1 MRFKTA
7 ILGGVAA
14 LLLGTGLTG
23 VALAEAP
30 TPSPKPSA
38 TKVAT
43 SPTVV
48 PSESPVDSTKPVP
61 ACKIKEKKPAPC
73 PAVPRAA
80 EPSYTG

>member
-7 ILGGVAA
+7 ILGGAAA

-30 TPSPKPSA
+30 SPSA
-38 TKVAT
+38 TPRPTKVST

-48 PSESPVDSTKPVP
+48 PSASPVDSTRKAV
-61 ACKIKEKKPAPC
+61 CKIKEKTPTPC